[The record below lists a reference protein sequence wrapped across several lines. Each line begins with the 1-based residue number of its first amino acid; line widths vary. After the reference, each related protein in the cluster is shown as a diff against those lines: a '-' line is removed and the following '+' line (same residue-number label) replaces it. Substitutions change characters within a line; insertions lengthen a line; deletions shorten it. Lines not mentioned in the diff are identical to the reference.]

1 LFEDH
6 VLPNEHPTKGWN
18 RASLIFW
25 SRKAY
30 RPRLTASDREVPKGR
45 GPRMLAMC
53 AATGS
58 LLSVSLV
65 WFLLFAVSLYEP
77 IPGAVYGGT
86 IAGVAV
92 VLTFVLYVIS
102 ARRGRD
108 FSG

>member
-1 LFEDH
+1 MFEDH

-30 RPRLTASDREVPKGR
+30 RPRLTASDREIPKGS
-45 GPRMLAMC
+45 GPRMLAIC
-53 AATGS
+53 AAAGS
-58 LLSVSLV
+58 LLSVSLI
-65 WFLLFAVSLYEP
+65 WFLLFVVSLYEP
-77 IPGAVYGGT
+77 LSGTVYGGT
-86 IAGVAV
+86 IVGVAV

-108 FSG
+108 FPG